1 MQLKFLS
8 WTENCDWLFEKWSGL
23 LYLNRGICVL
33 TPTFN
38 CNFDFAPI
46 FFTLRFFPSLFTSHC
61 DFTPSQRSKQ
71 GQIRKDQ
78 GLNHNDL
85 WKIKGKITKL
95 KKIRAKPQLH
105 FKAGARTPKY
115 PFKYDKLTVV
125 INRAT
130 NFGFANSHIFSGYIN
145 WFADGY
151 PFTDSVFFDF

>member
-1 MQLKFLS
+1 MTFYYIA
-8 WTENCDWLFEKWSGL
+8 DL
-23 LYLNRGICVL
+23 LYFIYVLMTLQKICSTRYVRNLCSDDIEKVLTHSPRSVGEGLPGTVLFYSLKYILFSCFFHIIAVLWKAFFFWGICVL
-33 TPTFN
+33 TPTFK

-95 KKIRAKPQLH
+95 KK
-105 FKAGARTPKY
+105 
-115 PFKYDKLTVV
+115 
-125 INRAT
+125 
-130 NFGFANSHIFSGYIN
+130 
-145 WFADGY
+145 
-151 PFTDSVFFDF
+151 